1 MLNWSQDNQDV
12 TSAIRV
18 AIIED
23 RQEIR
28 EGLQQILDGADG
40 YFTVAG
46 YGSMETALPGLREI
60 LKDKDQELA
69 PSVVLIDIGLPGMSG
84 IDGIR
89 RLKSEFPQLSC
100 LVLSVFQ
107 DDNRIFEAICAGAS
121 GYLLKTTPP
130 DRLLASLREVVE
142 GGSPMTPEVARRVVD
157 LFRRL
162 GSSKKTEKEKEDS
175 NLTPHQKRILALL
188 ANGYTFKAVAD
199 ELSVTVNT
207 ISYHARGIY
216 DKLQV
221 HSKSAAIA
229 KAIKNN
235 VI

>member
-40 YFTVAG
+40 YSTVAG

-60 LKDKDQELA
+60 MKDPELA
-69 PSVVLIDIGLPGMSG
+69 PSAVLIDIGLPGMSG

-89 RLKSEFPQLSC
+89 RLKSEFPRLSC

-157 LFRRL
+157 LFRRF
-162 GSSKKTEKEKEDS
+162 GSPKKTEKEDS

-188 ANGYTFKAVAD
+188 ANGYTFKAVAA
-199 ELSVTVNT
+199 ELSVTVDT

>member
-40 YFTVAG
+40 YSTVAG

-60 LKDKDQELA
+60 MKDPELA
-69 PSVVLIDIGLPGMSG
+69 PSAVLIDIGLPGMSG

-89 RLKSEFPQLSC
+89 RLKSEFPRLSC

-157 LFRRL
+157 LFRRF
-162 GSSKKTEKEKEDS
+162 GSHKKTEKEDS

-188 ANGYTFKAVAD
+188 ANGYTFKAVAA
-199 ELSVTVNT
+199 ELSVTVDT

>member
-28 EGLQQILDGADG
+28 EGLQQILDDADG
-40 YFTVAG
+40 YSTVAG
-46 YGSMETALPGLREI
+46 YGCMETALPGLREI
-60 LKDKDQELA
+60 MKDPELA
-69 PSVVLIDIGLPGMSG
+69 PSAVLIDIGLPGMSG

-89 RLKSEFPQLSC
+89 RLKSEFPRLSC

-130 DRLLASLREVVE
+130 DRLLVSLREVVE

-157 LFRRL
+157 LFRRF
-162 GSSKKTEKEKEDS
+162 GSPKKNQENQEEDS
-175 NLTPHQKRILALL
+175 NLTPHQKRILSLL

-199 ELSVTVNT
+199 ELSVSINT

>member
-1 MLNWSQDNQDV
+1 MSQDNRDNP
-12 TSAIRV
+12 SAIRV

-28 EGLQQILDGADG
+28 EGLQQILNGAEG
-40 YFTVAG
+40 YRCVAG
-46 YGSMETALPGLREI
+46 YGSMEAALHGLR
-60 LKDKDQELA
+60 LSMKDPDQA
-69 PSVVLIDIGLPGMSG
+69 PAAVLVDIGLPGMSG
-84 IDGIR
+84 IEGIR
-89 RLKSEFPQLSC
+89 ILKSEFPQLSC

-107 DDNRIFEAICAGAS
+107 DDDRIFQALCAGAT

-130 DRLLASLREVVE
+130 DRLLASLHEVVG

-157 LFRRL
+157 LFRGF
-162 GSSKKTEKEKEDS
+162 GSPKKEEST
-175 NLTPHQKRILALL
+175 LTPHQRRILGLL
-188 ANGYTFKAVAD
+188 ANGYTFKLVAD
-199 ELSVTVNT
+199 ELKVSVNT

-216 DKLQV
+216 EKLQV

>member
-1 MLNWSQDNQDV
+1 MHNWSQDYQDV

-28 EGLQQILDGADG
+28 EGLQQILDDADG
-40 YFTVAG
+40 YSTVAG
-46 YGSMETALPGLREI
+46 YGCMETALPGLREI
-60 LKDKDQELA
+60 MKDPELA
-69 PSVVLIDIGLPGMSG
+69 PSAVLIDIGLPGMSG

-89 RLKSEFPQLSC
+89 RLKSEFPRLSC

-130 DRLLASLREVVE
+130 DRLLVSLREVVE

-157 LFRRL
+157 LFRRF
-162 GSSKKTEKEKEDS
+162 GSPKKTEKEDS
-175 NLTPHQKRILALL
+175 NLTPHQKRILSLL
-188 ANGYTFKAVAD
+188 ANGYTFKAVAH
-199 ELSVTVNT
+199 ELSVSVNT

>member
-40 YFTVAG
+40 YSTVAG

-60 LKDKDQELA
+60 MKDPELA
-69 PSVVLIDIGLPGMSG
+69 PSAVLIDIGLPGMSG

-89 RLKSEFPQLSC
+89 RLKSEFPRLSC

-157 LFRRL
+157 LFRRF
-162 GSSKKTEKEKEDS
+162 GSPKKTEKEDS

-188 ANGYTFKAVAD
+188 AKGYTFKAVAA
-199 ELSVTVNT
+199 ELSVTVDT